1 VGLLVVGLGDHAA
14 DAAGPEVSADRA
26 RGVGLVGQHPVGPGP
41 WPADRA
47 LDTQVREQRQ
57 HHRRVTGLAGGEQD
71 GQRAAPS
78 VDRGVDL
85 RAQPAARAAE
95 GVIARFVPAA
105 ARILVIRHRPCVLD
119 EHGAILPGTALGR
132 SRMLVRPHDRGVD
145 RHVPIHPTG
154 RVGLSLNHAQQLV
167 PRAIGREAMMSLPH
181 RLPRPEPPRKIT
193 PRHPGPIPEHDA
205 LDHLTMITPRTTT
218 THRLRH
224 QRLDQAH
231 AASLG
236 SAERVTW
243 PDWRNHHRPLGSH
256 TLVDC

>member
-1 VGLLVVGLGDHAA
+1 MRLRWAFWSSGLGDHAA

-78 VDRGVDL
+78 VHRGVDL

-154 RVGLSLNHAQQLV
+154 RVGLSLNHATACPTCHRSRSDDAASTPSATARTAPEDHATP
-167 PRAIGREAMMSLPH
+167 PRSDTGTRC
-181 RLPRPEPPRKIT
+181 PRPPDDDHATDDYDPPPEASTARSKPT
-193 PRHPGPIPEHDA
+193 QPR
-205 LDHLTMITPRTTT
+205 
-218 THRLRH
+218 
-224 QRLDQAH
+224 
-231 AASLG
+231 
-236 SAERVTW
+236 
-243 PDWRNHHRPLGSH
+243 
-256 TLVDC
+256 

>member
-1 VGLLVVGLGDHAA
+1 MS
-14 DAAGPEVSADRA
+14 ERS
-26 RGVGLVGQHPVGPGP
+26 

-105 ARILVIRHRPCVLD
+105 ARILGIRHRPCVLD

-145 RHVPIHPTG
+145 RHVPRLW
-154 RVGLSLNHAQQLV
+154 RVSADLVGTKGTTKASPIASTHLRVESARSADRTATEPRNPYRLWDWSLWFS
-167 PRAIGREAMMSLPH
+167 RG
-181 RLPRPEPPRKIT
+181 T
-193 PRHPGPIPEHDA
+193 
-205 LDHLTMITPRTTT
+205 LDP
-218 THRLRH
+218 
-224 QRLDQAH
+224 LD
-231 AASLG
+231 L
-236 SAERVTW
+236 
-243 PDWRNHHRPLGSH
+243 NRPLEG
-256 TLVDC
+256 